1 MTLTQLK
8 YVLTVEKN
16 KSFNAAAKELFV
28 AQSGLSE
35 SIKDL
40 EEELGIT
47 IYNRSNRG
55 ITLTK
60 EGEEFLGYARN
71 VMLQYQLLVEH
82 YDRAPVV
89 SRHHFS
95 VTLQHS
101 MLATEIFSE
110 IVKKFGMDKYEYSIL
125 EASTNKVIE
134 DVRNGRSEIG
144 LLYMSRFN
152 KEIYDRLF
160 QKEGL
165 EFKMIAESGICIYL
179 MQGHPLSDREIV
191 TMDDLADYP
200 CLIFEQD
207 NNSSFYFYEETI
219 MSEFRYQN
227 VIKTYDRATQLDLI
241 RQLDAYSIGTGKVS
255 DSMKRFGLKIIPLD
269 SEERIFVGYITRRGT
284 KLSDAGDAFITRIKE
299 YF

>member
-8 YVLTVEKN
+8 YALAVEQT
-16 KSFNAAAKELFV
+16 KSFNAAAKSLYV

-35 SIKDL
+35 SIREL
-40 EEELGIT
+40 ETELGIT

-55 ITLTK
+55 ISLTK

-82 YDRAPVV
+82 YNQDTAR
-89 SRHHFS
+89 SKNHFS

-101 MLATEIFSE
+101 ILASEIFAE
-110 IVKKFGMDKYEYSIL
+110 IVRSFGMEEYEYSLL

-134 DVRNGRSEIG
+134 DVRNGKSELGI
-144 LLYMSRFN
+144 LYMSRFN
-152 KEIYDRLF
+152 KEIYDSLF
-160 QKEGL
+160 QMEGL
-165 EFKMIAESGICIYL
+165 KFELIAESGIYIYL
-179 MQGHPLSDREIV
+179 LQEHPLAGQERV
-191 TMDDLADYP
+191 TMDDLADYQ

-207 NNSSFYFYEETI
+207 NNSSFYFYEETL

-241 RQLDAYSIGTGKVS
+241 RHLDAYSIGTGKVS
-255 DSMKRFGLKIIPLD
+255 VPMQQLGLKILPLD
-269 SEERIFVGYITRRGT
+269 SDERISVGYITRKGT
-284 KLSDAGDAFITRIKE
+284 ELSAPGKAFISRIRD

>member
-1 MTLTQLK
+1 
-8 YVLTVEKN
+8 
-16 KSFNAAAKELFV
+16 
-28 AQSGLSE
+28 
-35 SIKDL
+35 
-40 EEELGIT
+40 
-47 IYNRSNRG
+47 
-55 ITLTK
+55 
-60 EGEEFLGYARN
+60 
-71 VMLQYQLLVEH
+71 
-82 YDRAPVV
+82 
-89 SRHHFS
+89 
-95 VTLQHS
+95 
-101 MLATEIFSE
+101 
-110 IVKKFGMDKYEYSIL
+110 
-125 EASTNKVIE
+125 
-134 DVRNGRSEIG
+134 
-144 LLYMSRFN
+144 MSRFN

-255 DSMKRFGLKIIPLD
+255 DSM
-269 SEERIFVGYITRRGT
+269 
-284 KLSDAGDAFITRIKE
+284 
-299 YF
+299 